1 MPNTTV
7 IEYKKTDDETLVK
20 AKLAINEEKKKNM
33 FRGTIAISVVYGL
46 FAFMLIIITA
56 FNNTMR
62 DILFNKYLAFT
73 LIFIVGTIVIIM
85 MMLYFIFSYVPVN
98 VSIVDDDDNISCP
111 DYWKVEIVDDS
122 VISKAF
128 DPTYPKNL
136 FKYKC
141 LMDDSIYDK
150 STLFKYSSN
159 TLGTGLKYTNILSN
173 INQGNSANA
182 KTVGMYDISSGK
194 DAFFKIDYDNYK
206 NVANIY
212 ANINEYDPTTTPNNP
227 DYIKKFLNTN
237 SDTIANNTF
246 SNLQEIAYIHNN
258 YKFDDN
264 KKATL
269 TDVISMSNIYSK
281 SPSVL
286 SPVTWNYS
294 NVSTTAI
301 TTTTHNTIILDWR
314 NLTPLRAFNLATPDA
329 NENDKQ
335 KTRNLYVYYTPT
347 TGSGSTNVYLGNIE
361 ITYDVKTDPNY
372 TMIYKTDGTI
382 KYTDASFPAITNS
395 IIKATNTN
403 NNINITTSFIP
414 ATILKTGTVTNIITQ
429 LDINEYP
436 VIQFYNINI
445 ERPTAITRAT
455 SKTSNVPLLCDEIY
469 PSFLASYDN
478 ANGNNNL
485 RCAYSKIC
493 GIPWSDLRCDQQQQ
507 L

>member
-150 STLFKYSSN
+150 SKLFKYSSN

-173 INQGNSANA
+173 ITQGSTGNKS
-182 KTVGMYDISSGK
+182 TGMYKSASDIN
-194 DAFFKIDYDNYK
+194 FNNDYNDYK
-206 NVANIY
+206 NVANVY

-237 SDTIANNTF
+237 SDTIAYNTF

-258 YKFDDN
+258 YKFDDDN
-264 KKATL
+264 KATL

-294 NVSTTAI
+294 NIATPAI

-314 NLTPLRAFNLATPDA
+314 NLTPLRAFNLATPGA
-329 NENDKQ
+329 NENDKK

-347 TGSGSTNVYLGNIE
+347 TGSGSSNVYLGNIE

-372 TMIYKTDGTI
+372 TMIYKTTGTI
-382 KYTDASFPAITNS
+382 QYTPQETLPAITNS

-403 NNINITTSFIP
+403 NNINITTSSIP
-414 ATILKTGTVTNIITQ
+414 ATSLKTGTVTNIITQ

-445 ERPTAITRAT
+445 ERPKAINRSNSIA
-455 SKTSNVPLLCDEIY
+455 SNVPLLCDEIY

>member
-98 VSIVDDDDNISCP
+98 ISIIDDDDNISCP

-122 VISKAF
+122 VISRAF

-141 LMDDSIYDK
+141 IMDDNIYDK

-173 INQGNSANA
+173 ITQGSSGNKS
-182 KTVGMYDISSGK
+182 TGMYKLASDT
-194 DAFFKIDYDNYK
+194 DFNTDYNNYK

-212 ANINEYDPTTTPNNP
+212 ANINEYDPTTPSNP

-258 YKFDDN
+258 YKFDDD

-294 NVSTTAI
+294 NVPTTAI

-314 NLTPLRAFNLATPDA
+314 NLTPLRAFNLATPIGREI
-329 NENDKQ
+329 ENK
-335 KTRNLYVYYTPT
+335 KTRKLYVYYTADGT
-347 TGSGSTNVYLGNIE
+347 AVKNVYLGTIE
-361 ITYDVKTDPNY
+361 ITYDIKTDPNY

-382 KYTDASFPAITNS
+382 KYTNLATIPAIPKS
-395 IIKATNTN
+395 IIKVTDTSK
-403 NNINITTSFIP
+403 NINITTSPTSTSDLNGNSI
-414 ATILKTGTVTNIITQ
+414 TNIITQ

-445 ERPTAITRAT
+445 ERPTSITRAN
-455 SKTSNVPLLCDEIY
+455 SKASNVPLLCDEIY

-493 GIPWSDLRCDQQQQ
+493 GIPWSDLRCDHQQQI
-507 L
+507 

>member
-98 VSIVDDDDNISCP
+98 ISIIDDDDNISCP

-122 VISKAF
+122 VISRAF

-141 LMDDSIYDK
+141 IMDDNIYDK

-173 INQGNSANA
+173 ITQGSSGNKS
-182 KTVGMYDISSGK
+182 TGMYKLASDT
-194 DAFFKIDYDNYK
+194 DFNTDYNNYK

-212 ANINEYDPTTTPNNP
+212 ANINEYNP
-227 DYIKKFLNTN
+227 SSGDYIKKFLNTN

-258 YKFDDN
+258 YKFDDD

-294 NVSTTAI
+294 NIATPAI

-314 NLTPLRAFNLATPDA
+314 KLTPLRAFNLATPA
-329 NENDKQ
+329 ENENINENK
-335 KTRNLYVYYTPT
+335 KVRNLYVYYTA
-347 TGSGSTNVYLGNIE
+347 TGTAASNVYLGTIE
-361 ITYDVKTDPNY
+361 ITYDIKTDPNY

-382 KYTDASFPAITNS
+382 KYTDASIPAIPKN
-395 IIKATNTN
+395 IIKVTDSIK
-403 NNINITTSFIP
+403 NINITTLSTPVHNLNSQSI
-414 ATILKTGTVTNIITQ
+414 TNIITQ

-445 ERPTAITRAT
+445 ERPTAINRANST
-455 SKTSNVPLLCDEIY
+455 ASNVPLLCDEIY